1 MRLRLVFCV
10 TLGVVAAHWLLMFG
24 PLSLTSMAIATPP
37 HAPEHLQAVW
47 IEPPVVIPP
56 APQATPKPP
65 AAPPV
70 KKAIAPRP
78 APTRAAAPP
87 EPVAT
92 PAVAVQTP
100 ALSPSSLATDE
111 TVAPD
116 TAEPGIA
123 PALPAPIVTL
133 AAPAGPSLQ
142 VHDAANAAI
151 AIHVPSDGSAL
162 AQQMA
167 LRFKVEG
174 VVKGMQYHAHAELE
188 WHTDGQTYH
197 ARQSISAFLLGSLEQ
212 TSAGLITPQGLQPLE
227 FADRR
232 LAKQRR
238 VQLDW
243 AAQQALF
250 TPERTPAPIGP
261 GTQDRLSVF
270 LQLATMLQAMPALR
284 TPGTRINIPTLGAR
298 RMQTWSFG
306 VQEEVPLELPS
317 GTITTLRLQRLPQPG
332 DEETTQ
338 LWLHPA
344 LGYVPVRIRMEERNG
359 DVMDLMLKP

>member
-10 TLGVVAAHWLLMFG
+10 TFVVLAAHWLLMLG

-37 HAPEHLQAVW
+37 HAPERLQAVW

-56 APQATPKPP
+56 APQAAPKPP

-70 KKAIAPRP
+70 KKAIAPRR
-78 APTRAAAPP
+78 ASARAAASP

-92 PAVAVQTP
+92 PAAQATSM
-100 ALSPSSLATDE
+100 ATASLAADE

-116 TAEPGIA
+116 TAEPSIA
-123 PALPAPIVTL
+123 PALPAPIAPL
-133 AAPAGPSLQ
+133 AGPAGPSLQ
-142 VHDAANAAI
+142 VRDAANTAI
-151 AIHVPSDGSAL
+151 AINVPSDGSTL
-162 AQQMA
+162 AQQMV
-167 LRFKVEG
+167 LRFKVEAM
-174 VVKGMQYHAHAELE
+174 VKGMQYHAQAELE

-212 TSAGLITPQGLQPLE
+212 TSTGLITRQGLQPLE

-250 TPERTPAPIGP
+250 TPERTPALIGP

-270 LQLATMLQAMPALR
+270 LQLAAMLQAMPALR
-284 TPGTRINIPTLGAR
+284 TPGTRIDIPTLGAR

-306 VQEEVPLELPS
+306 VQEEVPLELHS
-317 GTITTLRLQRLPQPG
+317 GTITALRLQRLPQPG

-338 LWLHPA
+338 LWLHPE
-344 LGYVPVRIRMEERNG
+344 LSYVPVRIRMEERNG

>member
-24 PLSLTSMAIATPP
+24 PLSLTSMATATPP
-37 HAPEHLQAVW
+37 HAPERLQTVW
-47 IEPPVVIPP
+47 IERPVVIPP
-56 APQATPKPP
+56 APQAAPKPP

-78 APTRAAAPP
+78 ASARAAASP

-92 PAVAVQTP
+92 PAAQATSM
-100 ALSPSSLATDE
+100 ATASLAADE

-116 TAEPGIA
+116 TAEPSIA
-123 PALPAPIVTL
+123 PALPAPIAPL
-133 AAPAGPSLQ
+133 AVPAGPSLQ
-142 VHDAANAAI
+142 VRDAANAAI
-151 AIHVPSDGSAL
+151 AIDVPSDGSAL

-212 TSAGLITPQGLQPLE
+212 TSTGLITPQGLQPLE

-250 TPERTPAPIGP
+250 TPERPPAPIGP

-284 TPGTRINIPTLGAR
+284 TPGTRIDIPTLGAR

-332 DEETTQ
+332 DEESTQ
-338 LWLHPA
+338 LWLHPE
-344 LGYVPVRIRMEERNG
+344 LGYVPVRIRMEEPNG

>member
-24 PLSLTSMAIATPP
+24 PLSLTSMVIATPP
-37 HAPEHLQAVW
+37 HAPERLQAVW

-56 APQATPKPP
+56 AQKAAPKPP
-65 AAPPV
+65 AAPPA

-78 APTRAAAPP
+78 APARAAAPP
-87 EPVAT
+87 ESVAM
-92 PAVAVQTP
+92 PATAAQATTMATHP
-100 ALSPSSLATDE
+100 LAAGEMAAPNITEPS
-111 TVAPD
+111 
-116 TAEPGIA
+116 IA
-123 PALPAPIVTL
+123 PALPAPIAPL

-142 VHDAANAAI
+142 VHDAANTAI
-151 AIHVPSDGSAL
+151 AIEMPSDGSAL

-167 LRFKVEG
+167 LRFNVEG
-174 VVKGMQYHAHAELE
+174 VVKGMQYHAQAELE
-188 WHTDGQTYH
+188 WHTDSQTYH

-212 TSAGLITPQGLQPLE
+212 TSTGLITPQGLQPLE
-227 FADRR
+227 FGDRR

-270 LQLATMLQAMPALR
+270 LQLASMLQAMPALR
-284 TPGTRINIPTLGAR
+284 TPGTRIDIPTLGAR

-332 DEETTQ
+332 DEESTQ
-338 LWLHPA
+338 LWLHPE
-344 LGYVPVRIRMEERNG
+344 LGYVPVRIRMEEPNG